1 MTEKDFEKVYNSLW
15 SKLYCVAYNYFR
27 DKTTAQEIVQ
37 DVFVNLWMKRE
48 SINEI
53 TNLESYLFKSVRN
66 KIYDQFD
73 KIASQE
79 KLKQQVAL
87 QSSEKTDSTK
97 EDIEYAD
104 TFELINQEIELLPT
118 KTKKIFRLSRFDQY
132 TNDEIAGRLHL
143 SGKSVEYHITRALK
157 RLRLRLNEIIF

>member
-15 SKLYCVAYNYFR
+15 SKLYSVAYNYFR
-27 DKTTAQEIVQ
+27 DKTLAQEIVQ
-37 DVFVNLWMKRE
+37 DVFVSFWMKRK
-48 SINEI
+48 SIDGI
-53 TNLESYLFKSVRN
+53 IDLEAYLFRSVRN

-79 KLKQQVAL
+79 KLKRQVAL
-87 QSSEKTDSTK
+87 QVSEKTDTTK
-97 EDIEYAD
+97 EDIEYAE
-104 TFELINQEIELLPT
+104 TWELINQEIDLLPS
-118 KTKKIFRLSRFDQY
+118 KTKEIFRLSRFGQY
-132 TNDEIAGRLHL
+132 SNDEIAGNLHL

>member
-1 MTEKDFEKVYNSLW
+1 MTEKDFEKVYNSFW

-27 DKTTAQEIVQ
+27 DKTMAQEVVQ
-37 DVFVNLWMKRE
+37 DVFVKLWMKRE
-48 SINEI
+48 SVQEI
-53 TNLESYLFKSVRN
+53 VDLESYLFKAVRN

-73 KIASQE
+73 KIATQE

-87 QSSEKTDSTK
+87 QLTEATDSTK
-97 EDIEYAD
+97 EDIEYAE
-104 TFELINQEIELLPT
+104 TWELINQEIDQLPS
-118 KTKKIFRLSRFDQY
+118 KTKEIFRLSRFGQY
-132 TNDEIAGRLHL
+132 SNDEIAGNLHL

>member
-15 SKLYCVAYNYFR
+15 SKLYCVAFNYFR
-27 DKTTAQEIVQ
+27 DKTMAQEVVQ
-37 DVFVNLWMKRE
+37 DVFVNLWMKRASLGE
-48 SINEI
+48 VVD
-53 TNLESYLFKSVRN
+53 LESYLYKSVRN

-79 KLKQQVAL
+79 KLKRHVAL
-87 QSSEKTDSTK
+87 QVTDTTDSTK
-97 EDIEYAD
+97 EDIEYAE
-104 TFELINQEIELLPT
+104 TWELINQEIDLLPS
-118 KTKKIFRLSRFDQY
+118 KTKEIFRLSRFGHY
-132 TNDEIAGRLHL
+132 TNDEIAGNLHL

>member
-15 SKLYCVAYNYFR
+15 SKLYSVAYNYFR

-37 DVFVNLWMKRE
+37 DVFVNLWMKRN
-48 SINEI
+48 SIDEVND
-53 TNLESYLFKSVRN
+53 LEAYLFKSVRN

-87 QSSEKTDSTK
+87 QVTEETDSTK

-104 TFELINQEIELLPT
+104 TLELINQEIELLPN
-118 KTKKIFRLSRFDQY
+118 KTKEVFRLSRFGQY
-132 TNDEIAGRLHL
+132 TNDEIAGNLHL